1 MKNEAATRP
10 RGRPRQFDRT
20 GALVRAMHLFWR
32 HGYEAT
38 SVHNLTEVMGITPP
52 SLYSAFG
59 DKKQLFFEAID
70 YYQAGPGDFAGR
82 ALREEPTAEGAIRRL
97 LLDAVTSYCNASRPP
112 GCMVVLAATN
122 CASGS
127 DDVQA
132 NLAARRRAGERAIRE
147 RIAAGQVAGELP
159 HNTDIDALAGL
170 VASTMY
176 GLSLKARDGAT
187 PTELWP
193 IVDQVMAAWPPM
205 STDA

>member
-1 MKNEAATRP
+1 MKREATKRP
-10 RGRPRQFDRT
+10 RGRPRQFDRAS
-20 GALVRAMHLFWR
+20 ALVRAMHLFWR
-32 HGYEAT
+32 YGYEAT
-38 SVHNLTEVMGITPP
+38 SVHDLTEVMGITPP

-97 LLDAVTSYCNASRPP
+97 LADAVTSYCNASQPP

-122 CASGS
+122 CASSS

-132 NLAARRRAGERAIRE
+132 NLAARRQTGERAIRA
-147 RIAAGQVAGELP
+147 RIAAGLVAGELP
-159 HNTDIDALAGL
+159 LNTNIDALAGL

-187 PTELWP
+187 PTELCA
-193 IVDQVMAAWPPM
+193 VVHQMMVAWP
-205 STDA
+205 AR